1 MSPLPGWNVIPP
13 GWAEHHQPTAEATMT
28 ADAVFQRISEGPASW
43 PPPDASTPPAVAA
56 AGHWGDPEIIWST
69 KVRVQGLNRE
79 GSGVAAEQPV
89 YTREYLVTAPID
101 GPPIR
106 SGERGDIIVVLGRT
120 LRITNE
126 QFSSLPWE
134 RDFTCADNLTQ
145 QNP

>member
-1 MSPLPGWNVIPP
+1 MSPLPGYPVIPP
-13 GWAEHHQPTAEATMT
+13 IWAEHHQPTAEATMT
-28 ADAVFQRISEGPASW
+28 VDAVFQRISEGPA
-43 PPPDASTPPAVAA
+43 PFPVPDDWNPVEAV
-56 AGHWGDPEIIWST
+56 WET

-89 YTREYLVTAPID
+89 YTREYLVTAPMR
-101 GPPIR
+101 GPRIA

-134 RDFTCADNLTQ
+134 RDFTCVDNLTQ

>member
-1 MSPLPGWNVIPP
+1 
-13 GWAEHHQPTAEATMT
+13 MT
-28 ADAVFQRISEGPASW
+28 ADAVFKRISEGPA
-43 PPPDASTPPAVAA
+43 PFPVPDGWDAT
-56 AGHWGDPEIIWST
+56 ETIWST

-89 YTREYLVTAPID
+89 YTREYLVTAPMR
-101 GPPIR
+101 GPAII
-106 SGERGDIIVVLGRT
+106 SGERGDIITVLGRT

-134 RDFTCADNLTQ
+134 RDFTCVDNLTQ

>member
-1 MSPLPGWNVIPP
+1 MSPIPGWNVIPP
-13 GWAEHHQPTAEATMT
+13 GWAEHHQPTAESTMT
-28 ADAVFQRISEGPASW
+28 ADAVFQRISEGPA
-43 PPPDASTPPAVAA
+43 PFPVPDGWDPAEV
-56 AGHWGDPEIIWST
+56 IWEP
-69 KVRVQGLNRE
+69 KVRVQPLNRE

-89 YTREYLVTAPID
+89 YTREYLVTAPMR
-101 GPPIR
+101 GPAII

-134 RDFTCADNLTQ
+134 RDFTCVDNLTQ

>member
-28 ADAVFQRISEGPASW
+28 ADAMFTRISEGPA
-43 PPPDASTPPAVAA
+43 PFPVPDGWDAT
-56 AGHWGDPEIIWST
+56 ETIWST

-89 YTREYLVTAPID
+89 YTREYLVTAPVD

-134 RDFTCADNLTQ
+134 RDFTCVDNLTQ